1 MIIKACAPV
10 PPPTTIDYHRLSST
24 IIHFEPVQI
33 LHDSWTMCIMTVYDS
48 STIMHH
54 LIGALW
60 KHKIIDIPDHLGWS
74 GINRENW
81 SVSIY
86 PMSPSFLRSFPTYEN
101 MNWKNLGRSGNSE
114 IPELLG
120 FSQHTCMK
128 TSLKELHHRQ
138 YMLKIW
144 PSFSSLLFSILPNL
158 NHPYSFLVY
167 C

>member
-1 MIIKACAPV
+1 MLPFHHQLPYTI
-10 PPPTTIDYHRLSST
+10 IDYHQLS
-24 IIHFEPVQI
+24 FI
-33 LHDSWTMCIMTVYDS
+33 LNLFKFFMIVGPCASWQSMIVYDS

-86 PMSPSFLRSFPTYEN
+86 PMSPSFLRSFPTYEKI
-101 MNWKNLGRSGNSE
+101 NWKNLGRSGNSE